1 MVNIFTLVRY
11 IIAQKIEQ
19 RRQKKTPSQLMT
31 RCLLFVALIL
41 KLKSVSTQYPYKGI
55 VNAIQQTE
63 NQQLHQQEMDF
74 HFNTHTLKGGICSQR
89 NHCMVLLY
97 TRYKNQSS

>member
-1 MVNIFTLVRY
+1 MVNISTLVRY

-74 HFNTHTLKGGICSQR
+74 HFNTHTPKGGICSQR

-97 TRYKNQSS
+97 TRFNNQSS

>member
-1 MVNIFTLVRY
+1 
-11 IIAQKIEQ
+11 
-19 RRQKKTPSQLMT
+19 MT

-74 HFNTHTLKGGICSQR
+74 HFNTHTPKGGICSQR

-97 TRYKNQSS
+97 TRFNNQSS

>member
-55 VNAIQQTE
+55 INAIQQTE

-74 HFNTHTLKGGICSQR
+74 HFNTHTPKGRICSQR

-97 TRYKNQSS
+97 TRFNNQSS